1 MTTETRN
8 QPTRGTFR
16 HDGIDIPYEVRGSG
30 EPLVLIHG
38 GIGRIEVWEP
48 VADDL
53 ARTHRVFAYD
63 QRGHG
68 ASTAAG
74 TPDLRVH
81 RDDLAAFIEQIVGGP
96 ATLIG
101 WSGGGGVALPVALDR
116 PELVTHLIL
125 MEGAFY
131 HRTPNW
137 EALKAILR
145 FQRVVRKRPEEAVT
159 DFMRLMFAYRSGGTG
174 WDELSD
180 EIRQVLLGDA
190 RGLQSKLRPHR
201 YAAHMEWLK
210 ARNVAECAVP
220 MTWIGGEESIEFF
233 QKMHR
238 KLAAANSNLKT
249 VMISGEN
256 HAFPV
261 VDPTAFASVVRE
273 LAGATAR
280 TS

>member
-1 MTTETRN
+1 MTTETGN
-8 QPTRGTFR
+8 QATRGTFG
-16 HDGIDIPYEVRGSG
+16 HDGIDIPYEVRGAG

-38 GIGRIEVWEP
+38 GIGQIEVWEP

-68 ASTAAG
+68 SSTVKG

-81 RDDLAAFIEQIVGGP
+81 RDDLAAFIEQVVGGP

-101 WSGGGGVALPVALDR
+101 WSGGGGVGLPLALDR

-125 MEGAFY
+125 MEGVFY
-131 HRTPNW
+131 LRIPNW
-137 EALKAILR
+137 EALKAMLR
-145 FQRVVRKRPEEAVT
+145 FQRVIRKRPDDAVT
-159 DFMRLMFAYRSGGTG
+159 DFMRLMFAYRTG
-174 WDELSD
+174 VTAWDEIS
-180 EIRQVLLGDA
+180 EEVRQLLLGDA
-190 RGLQSKLRPHR
+190 RGLESKLRLHR
-201 YAAHMEWLK
+201 YGGHMEWVK
-210 ARNVAECAVP
+210 ARDVAKCPVP
-220 MTWIGGEESIEFF
+220 MTWVGGEESIEFF
-233 QKMHR
+233 QKMHG

-249 VMISGEN
+249 VMIPSEN

-273 LAGATAR
+273 LTGATTR